1 MALGDIKGE
10 LIANINKET
19 KKGIFTD
26 KYTWATS
33 IEDDFLDIA
42 LCNGYS
48 NFQAIKIVY
57 PNQNLS
63 YSELNY
69 IIDKSMIFPIFITN
83 TFFNF
88 HKTVTVAQVNALGM
102 DFSMDNTY
110 VVSYGRFLEVESE
123 L

>member
-10 LIANINKET
+10 LIADINKET
-19 KKGIFTD
+19 KKGIFTN

-42 LCNGYS
+42 LCNGSS

-83 TFFNF
+83 KFFNL
-88 HKTVTVAQVNALGM
+88 HKVATVAEVNALQM
-102 DFSMDNTY
+102 DFSIDNTY
-110 VVSYGRFLEVESE
+110 IVSYGRFIEVKNE

>member
-10 LIANINKET
+10 LIADINKKT
-19 KKGIFTD
+19 KRGIFTE

-42 LCNGYS
+42 LCSESS

-83 TFFNF
+83 KFFNL
-88 HKTVTVAQVNALGM
+88 HKAVTVAQVNALGM
-102 DFSMDNTY
+102 DFSIDNTY
-110 VVSYGRFLEVESE
+110 VVSCGRFLEVESE

>member
-10 LIANINKET
+10 LIADINKET
-19 KKGIFTD
+19 KKGIFTN

-33 IEDDFLDIA
+33 IEDDLLDIA
-42 LCNGYS
+42 LCNGSS

-83 TFFNF
+83 KFFNL
-88 HKTVTVAQVNALGM
+88 HKVATVAEVNALQM
-102 DFSMDNTY
+102 DFSIDNTY
-110 VVSYGRFLEVESE
+110 IVSYGRFIEVKNE

>member
-10 LIANINKET
+10 LIADINKET
-19 KKGIFTD
+19 KKGIFTE

-42 LCNGYS
+42 LCSGSS

-83 TFFNF
+83 KFFNL
-88 HKTVTVAQVNALGM
+88 HKVATVAEVNALQM
-102 DFSMDNTY
+102 DFSIDNTY
-110 VVSYGRFLEVESE
+110 IVSYGRFIEVKNE

>member
-1 MALGDIKGE
+1 M
-10 LIANINKET
+10 IADINKET

-42 LCNGYS
+42 LCSMSS

-83 TFFNF
+83 TFFNL
-88 HKTVTVAQVNALGM
+88 HKAVTTAQVNALRM
-102 DFSMDNTY
+102 DFSIDNTY
-110 VVSYGRFLEVESE
+110 VVSCGRFLEVESE

>member
-1 MALGDIKGE
+1 MALGDIEGE
-10 LIANINKET
+10 LIADINKKT
-19 KKGIFTD
+19 KRGIFTE

-42 LCNGYS
+42 LCSGSS

-83 TFFNF
+83 KFFNL
-88 HKTVTVAQVNALGM
+88 HKVATVAEVNALQM
-102 DFSMDNTY
+102 DFSIDNTY
-110 VVSYGRFLEVESE
+110 IVSYGRFIEVKNE

>member
-10 LIANINKET
+10 LIADINKET

-42 LCNGYS
+42 LCSGSS

-83 TFFNF
+83 KFFNL
-88 HKTVTVAQVNALGM
+88 HKVATVAEVNALQM
-102 DFSMDNTY
+102 DFSIDNTY
-110 VVSYGRFLEVESE
+110 IVSYGRFIEVKNE

>member
-42 LCNGYS
+42 LCSGSS

-63 YSELNY
+63 YSELSY

-83 TFFNF
+83 TFFNL
-88 HKTVTVAQVNALGM
+88 HKSVTTTQVNALRM
-102 DFSMDNTY
+102 DFSIYKTY
-110 VVSYGRFLEVESE
+110 VVSCGRFLEVESG

>member
-10 LIANINKET
+10 LIADINKKT
-19 KKGIFTD
+19 KRGIFTE

-42 LCNGYS
+42 LCSGSS

-83 TFFNF
+83 KFFNL
-88 HKTVTVAQVNALGM
+88 HKVVTVVEVNALGM

-110 VVSYGRFLEVESE
+110 VVSCGRFLEVESE

>member
-10 LIANINKET
+10 LIADINKKT
-19 KKGIFTD
+19 KRGIFTE

-42 LCNGYS
+42 LCSGSS

-83 TFFNF
+83 KFFNL
-88 HKTVTVAQVNALGM
+88 HKVATVAEVNALQM
-102 DFSMDNTY
+102 DFSIDNTY
-110 VVSYGRFLEVESE
+110 IVSYGRFIEVKNE

>member
-10 LIANINKET
+10 LIADINKET

-42 LCNGYS
+42 LCNVSS

-88 HKTVTVAQVNALGM
+88 HKTQNKLSYSKFIRNLIFQ
-102 DFSMDNTY
+102 DFQYHNH
-110 VVSYGRFLEVESE
+110 
-123 L
+123 

>member
-10 LIANINKET
+10 LIADINKKT
-19 KKGIFTD
+19 KRGIFTE

-33 IEDDFLDIA
+33 IEDGFLDIA
-42 LCNGYS
+42 LCNGSS

-83 TFFNF
+83 TFFNL
-88 HKTVTVAQVNALGM
+88 HKAVTTAQVNALRM
-102 DFSMDNTY
+102 DFSIDNTY
-110 VVSYGRFLEVESE
+110 VVSCGRFLEVESE

>member
-10 LIANINKET
+10 LIADINKKT
-19 KKGIFTD
+19 KRGIFTD

-42 LCNGYS
+42 LCSGSS

-83 TFFNF
+83 TFFNL
-88 HKTVTVAQVNALGM
+88 HKAVTVTQVNALGM
-102 DFSMDNTY
+102 DFSIDNTY
-110 VVSYGRFLEVESE
+110 VVSCGRFLEVESE

>member
-10 LIANINKET
+10 LIADINKKT
-19 KKGIFTD
+19 KRGIFTD

-42 LCNGYS
+42 LCNGSS

-83 TFFNF
+83 KFFNL
-88 HKTVTVAQVNALGM
+88 HKAVTVAQVNALGM
-102 DFSMDNTY
+102 DFSIDNTY
-110 VVSYGRFLEVESE
+110 VVSCGRFLEVESE

>member
-1 MALGDIKGE
+1 MALGDIKSE
-10 LIANINKET
+10 LIADINKET

-42 LCNGYS
+42 LCNGSS
-48 NFQAIKIVY
+48 NFQAIKIIY
-57 PNQNLS
+57 QNQNLS

-83 TFFNF
+83 TFFNL
-88 HKTVTVAQVNALGM
+88 HKAVTVVQVNALGM
-102 DFSMDNTY
+102 DFSIDNTY
-110 VVSYGRFLEVESE
+110 VVSCGRFLEVESE